1 MKGNRTVPDAAD
13 RLIRLALK
21 EDTGTGDITARLLVP
36 AGTRARGVIR
46 AREPGVVAGMPLA
59 RQVFRAVDRSV
70 RFRPLVKDGMRL
82 RGGRA
87 LAEVSGPARSLLA
100 AERTALNFL
109 QHLSGIATL
118 TRRYSDEL
126 KGSGVKILDTRKT
139 TPGWRALEKAA
150 VAAGGGRNHRMGLY
164 DGILV
169 KRNYLRA
176 AGISSRSGRAEQLA
190 RLLKNARGC
199 PRMLIEVEAR
209 SIEEVRTA
217 IEAGVPVIMLDNM
230 NLREIRKAVAMARS
244 SGRRRPR
251 LEVSGRVDLK
261 RLKAIASTGVDYI
274 SAGALTHSAPAL
286 DIHME
291 LKK

>member
-1 MKGNRTVPDAAD
+1 MSV
-13 RLIRLALK
+13 
-21 EDTGTGDITARLLVP
+21 
-36 AGTRARGVIR
+36 
-46 AREPGVVAGMPLA
+46 A
-59 RQVFRAVDRSV
+59 RQVFRTVDRSV
-70 RFRPLVKDGMRL
+70 RFKPLVRDGSRV
-82 RGGRA
+82 RAGRV

-109 QHLSGIATL
+109 QHLSGIASL
-118 TRRYSDEL
+118 TRRYADAL

-150 VAAGGGRNHRMGLY
+150 VSAGGGRNHRMGLY

-176 AGISSRSGRAEQLA
+176 AGISSQSERSEQLA
-190 RLLKNARGC
+190 LLVRSARNH

-209 SIEEVRTA
+209 SLEEVQTA

-230 NLREIRKAVAMARS
+230 SLSEIRKAVAMARLA
-244 SGRRRPR
+244 GRRRPR
-251 LEVSGRVDLK
+251 LEVSGGVDLK
-261 RLKAIASTGVDYI
+261 RLGRIASTGVDYI